1 MYANFVVSLR
11 IASIEAVRESTQ
23 NNSCSTLLRFW
34 VFSFQELLSINI
46 QGVSL
51 NHFAASWLISGEF
64 FSESCKEFL
73 HL

>member
-1 MYANFVVSLR
+1 MYANFVVSLS

-23 NNSCSTLLRFW
+23 KKSCSTLLSFG

-46 QGVSL
+46 QDVSL
-51 NHFAASWLISGEF
+51 NQFAASWIVSCEF
-64 FSESCKEFL
+64 FSESCKESL